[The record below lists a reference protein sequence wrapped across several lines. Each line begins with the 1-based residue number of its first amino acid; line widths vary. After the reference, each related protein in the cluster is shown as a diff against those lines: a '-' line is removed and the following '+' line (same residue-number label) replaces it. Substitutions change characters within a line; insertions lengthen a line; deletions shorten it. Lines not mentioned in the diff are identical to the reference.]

1 MRASIDALRNSFAK
15 EGAMSVSSF
24 QKPSAIERLFNRVF
38 GFLVGL
44 GLGLSHKYL
53 LQVRGRKTGRLYS
66 TPVNLLSVDG
76 ERYLVAPRGEAH
88 WVRNARAAGEVWL
101 KKGFRREHFLVKEL
115 SAPERPVLLK
125 EYLERYRTTV
135 QRYFTVPAG
144 SDKEAF
150 QGISERHPVFRL
162 ESEKA

>member
-88 WVRNARAAGEVWL
+88 WVRNARAAGESV
-101 KKGFRREHFLVKEL
+101 
-115 SAPERPVLLK
+115 AQER
-125 EYLERYRTTV
+125 
-135 QRYFTVPAG
+135 FPA
-144 SDKEAF
+144 
-150 QGISERHPVFRL
+150 
-162 ESEKA
+162 

>member
-1 MRASIDALRNSFAK
+1 
-15 EGAMSVSSF
+15 MSQASF

-38 GFLVGL
+38 GLLVGL
-44 GLGLSHKYL
+44 GLGLSHNYL
-53 LQVRGRKTGRLYS
+53 LQVHGRKTGRLYS

-88 WVRNARAAGEVWL
+88 WVRNVRASGEVWL

-115 SAPERPVLLK
+115 SAPEKPVLLR

-135 QRYFTVPAG
+135 QQFFTVPVG
-144 SDKEAF
+144 SDEEAF
-150 QGISERHPVFRL
+150 QGISERYPVFRL

>member
-1 MRASIDALRNSFAK
+1 MNQP
-15 EGAMSVSSF
+15 SF

-38 GFLVGL
+38 GLLVGL
-44 GLGLSHKYL
+44 GLGLSHNYV
-53 LQVRGRKTGRLYS
+53 LQVRGRATGRMYS
-66 TPVNLLSVDG
+66 TPVNLLHVDG
-76 ERYLVAPRGEAH
+76 EKYLVAPRGEAH
-88 WVRNARAAGEVWL
+88 WVRNARASGEVWL

-115 SAPERPVLLK
+115 SAPERPALLK

-150 QGISERHPVFRL
+150 DGISERHPVFRL
-162 ESEKA
+162 ESKRD

>member
-1 MRASIDALRNSFAK
+1 MG
-15 EGAMSVSSF
+15 ESSF

-44 GLGLSHKYL
+44 GLGLSHNYL

-88 WVRNARAAGEVWL
+88 WVRNARASGEVWL

-125 EYLERYRTTV
+125 EYLERYRKTV
-135 QRYFTVPAG
+135 QQFFTVPVG
-144 SDKEAF
+144 SEKEAF

-162 ESEKA
+162 ESAKA